1 MTGGDS
7 TAKRFFFIFC
17 IVLFLCLIGYSVFLP
32 LYTSSHVIINYGI
45 TPFDICIEQPVLW
58 HYCKYWFIFT
68 YIFASFFVA
77 NFAFHLFC
85 KIPFPILKISQKGI
99 TAKKEKPTYS
109 FIEQPSTLPK
119 LELLIRRNRKR

>member
-7 TAKRFFFIFC
+7 TVKRFFFIFC

-32 LYTSSHVIINYGI
+32 LYTSSHIMIDYGI
-45 TPFDICIEQPVLW
+45 KPFDICIEQPLLW

-77 NFAFHLFC
+77 NSAFHLFC
-85 KIPFPILKISQKGI
+85 KIPLPFSKTSQKSI
-99 TAKKEKPTYS
+99 TTKKSKLSYS
-109 FIEQPSTLPK
+109 LIDQPPSPPK
-119 LELLIRRNRKR
+119 LELLIR